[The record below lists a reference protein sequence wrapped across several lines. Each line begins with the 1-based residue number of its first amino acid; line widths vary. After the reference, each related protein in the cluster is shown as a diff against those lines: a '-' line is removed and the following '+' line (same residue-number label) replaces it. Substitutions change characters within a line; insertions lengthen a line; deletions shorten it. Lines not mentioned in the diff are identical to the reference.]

1 MLYYVLV
8 FISSLLVDLIPFIGP
23 PAWSVMV
30 FFQIKFQLNIWLVL
44 VVGVLGS
51 AIGRYLMTLYIP
63 RLTSKVINEK
73 KDAELKFLG
82 EKLSGEKWKIPLIVF
97 IYTLIPIPTTPL
109 FTAIAMAKIKPIVVI
124 PPFFVGK
131 FISDMIMVY
140 VGKYAA
146 ENTIDMM
153 HGFISWKTFT
163 GLVLGLILIC
173 AVLFIDWNTL
183 LLKKKL
189 KLNFSIWK

>member
-30 FFQIKFQLNIWLVL
+30 FFQIKFHLNIWLVL
-44 VVGVLGS
+44 VAGVVGS

-63 RLTSKVINEK
+63 LLTAKVINEK

-97 IYTLIPIPTTPL
+97 IYTLIPVPTTPL
-109 FTAIAMAKIKPIVVI
+109 FTAIAMAKVKPMIVI

-131 FISDMIMVY
+131 FISDMVMVY
-140 VGKYAA
+140 LGKYAA

-153 HGFISWKTFT
+153 HGLISWKTIA
-163 GLVLGLILIC
+163 GLVIGLILIFS
-173 AVLFIDWNTL
+173 VLFIDWYSL

>member
-30 FFQIKFQLNIWLVL
+30 FFQIKFHLNIWLVL
-44 VVGVLGS
+44 VVGVVGS
-51 AIGRYLMTLYIP
+51 AMGRYLMTLYIP

-109 FTAIAMAKIKPIVVI
+109 FTAIAMAKIKPMVVI

>member
-30 FFQIKFQLNIWLVL
+30 FFQIKFNLNIWLVL
-44 VVGVLGS
+44 ITGVVGS
-51 AIGRYLMTLYIP
+51 ALGRYLMTLYIP
-63 RLTSKVINEK
+63 KLTSKVINEK

-97 IYTLIPIPTTPL
+97 IYTLIPMPTTPL
-109 FTAIAMAKIKPIVVI
+109 FTAIAMAKIKPMVVI

-131 FISDMIMVY
+131 FISDMVMVY
-140 VGKYAA
+140 LGKYAA
-146 ENTIDMM
+146 ENTIDIM
-153 HGFISWKTFT
+153 HGLISWKAIL
-163 GLVLGLILIC
+163 GLVFGLILIC
-173 AVLFIDWNTL
+173 AVLFIDWYTL
-183 LLKKKL
+183 VLKKKL
-189 KLNFSIWK
+189 KFNFSIWK

>member
-30 FFQIKFQLNIWLVL
+30 FFQIKFNLNIWLVL
-44 VVGVLGS
+44 IVGVVGS
-51 AIGRYLMTLYIP
+51 ALGRYLMTLYIP
-63 RLTSKVINEK
+63 KLTSKVINEK

-82 EKLSGEKWKIPLIVF
+82 EKLNGEKWKIPLIVF
-97 IYTLIPIPTTPL
+97 IYTLIPMPTTPL

-131 FISDMIMVY
+131 FISDMVMVY
-140 VGKYAA
+140 LGKYAA
-146 ENTIDMM
+146 ENTIDIM
-153 HGFISWKTFT
+153 HGLISWKAIL
-163 GLVLGLILIC
+163 GLVFGLILIS
-173 AVLFIDWNTL
+173 AVLFIDWYTL
-183 LLKKKL
+183 VLKKKL

>member
-30 FFQIKFQLNIWLVL
+30 FFQIKFNLNIWLVL
-44 VVGVLGS
+44 IVGVVGS
-51 AIGRYLMTLYIP
+51 ALGRYLMTLYIP
-63 RLTSKVINEK
+63 KLTSKVINEK

-97 IYTLIPIPTTPL
+97 IYTLIPMPTTPL
-109 FTAIAMAKIKPIVVI
+109 FTAIAMAKIKPMVVI

-131 FISDMIMVY
+131 FISDMVMVY
-140 VGKYAA
+140 LGKYAA
-146 ENTIDMM
+146 ENTIDIM
-153 HGFISWKTFT
+153 HGLISWKAIL
-163 GLVLGLILIC
+163 GLVFGLILIS
-173 AVLFIDWNTL
+173 AVLFIDWYTL
-183 LLKKKL
+183 VLKKKL

>member
-30 FFQIKFQLNIWLVL
+30 FFQIKFHLNIWLVL

-131 FISDMIMVY
+131 FISDMVMVY

-146 ENTIDMM
+146 ENTIDIM

>member
-30 FFQIKFQLNIWLVL
+30 FFLIKFHLNIWLVL
-44 VVGVLGS
+44 VVGVVGS
-51 AIGRYLMTLYIP
+51 AVGRYLMTLYIP

-109 FTAIAMAKIKPIVVI
+109 FTAIAMAKIKPMVVI

-131 FISDMIMVY
+131 FISDMVMVY
-140 VGKYAA
+140 LGKYAV
-146 ENTIDMM
+146 ENTIDIM
-153 HGFISWKTFT
+153 HEFISWKTIT

-173 AVLFIDWNTL
+173 AVLFIDWNTF

-189 KLNFSIWK
+189 KLNFSI

>member
-30 FFQIKFQLNIWLVL
+30 FFQIKFNLNIWLVL
-44 VVGVLGS
+44 IVGVVGS
-51 AIGRYLMTLYIP
+51 ALGRYLMTLYIP
-63 RLTSKVINEK
+63 KLTSKVINEK

-97 IYTLIPIPTTPL
+97 IYTLIPMPTTPL
-109 FTAIAMAKIKPIVVI
+109 FTAIAMAKIKPMVVI

-131 FISDMIMVY
+131 FISDMVMVY
-140 VGKYAA
+140 LGKYAA
-146 ENTIDMM
+146 ENTIDIM
-153 HGFISWKTFT
+153 HGLISWQAIL
-163 GLVLGLILIC
+163 GLVFGLILIS
-173 AVLFIDWNTL
+173 AVLFIDWYTL
-183 LLKKKL
+183 VLKNKL

>member
-1 MLYYVLV
+1 MLYYVLI

-30 FFQIKFQLNIWLVL
+30 FFQIKFNLNIWWVL
-44 VVGVLGS
+44 VSGVLGS

-63 RLTSKVINEK
+63 RFTSKVINEK

-97 IYTLIPIPTTPL
+97 VYTLIPVPTTPL
-109 FTAIAMAKIKPIVVI
+109 FTAIAMAKIKPMVVI

-131 FISDMIMVY
+131 FISDMVMVY
-140 VGKYAA
+140 LGKYAT
-146 ENTIDMM
+146 ENTIDII
-153 HGFISWKTFT
+153 HGLISWKAIT
-163 GLVLGLILIC
+163 GFLTGLILLFGI
-173 AVLFIDWNTL
+173 LFIDWYTL
-183 LLKKKL
+183 LLKKEL

>member
-30 FFQIKFQLNIWLVL
+30 FFLIKFHLNIWLVL
-44 VVGVLGS
+44 VVGVVGS
-51 AIGRYLMTLYIP
+51 AVGRYLMTLYIP

-109 FTAIAMAKIKPIVVI
+109 FTAIAMAKIKPMVVI

-131 FISDMIMVY
+131 FISDMVMVY
-140 VGKYAA
+140 LGKYAA
-146 ENTIDMM
+146 ENTIDIM
-153 HGFISWKTFT
+153 HGFISWKTIT

-173 AVLFIDWNTL
+173 AVLFIDWNTF

-189 KLNFSIWK
+189 KLNFSI

>member
-30 FFQIKFQLNIWLVL
+30 FFQIKFHLNIWLVL
-44 VVGVLGS
+44 VAGVVGS

-63 RLTSKVINEK
+63 LLTAKVINEK

-97 IYTLIPIPTTPL
+97 IYTLIPVPTTPL

-131 FISDMIMVY
+131 FISDMVMVY
-140 VGKYAA
+140 LGKYAA

-153 HGFISWKTFT
+153 HGLISWKTIT
-163 GLVLGLILIC
+163 GLVIGLILIFG
-173 AVLFIDWNTL
+173 VLFIDWYSL

>member
-30 FFQIKFQLNIWLVL
+30 FFQIKFHLNIWLVL
-44 VVGVLGS
+44 VAGVVGS

-63 RLTSKVINEK
+63 LLTAKVINEK

-97 IYTLIPIPTTPL
+97 IYTLIPVPTTPL

-131 FISDMIMVY
+131 FISDMVMVY
-140 VGKYAA
+140 LGKYAA

-153 HGFISWKTFT
+153 HGLISWKTIA
-163 GLVLGLILIC
+163 GLVIGLILIFS
-173 AVLFIDWNTL
+173 VLFIDWYSL

>member
-30 FFQIKFQLNIWLVL
+30 FFQIKFHLNIWLVL
-44 VVGVLGS
+44 VAGVVGS

-63 RLTSKVINEK
+63 LLTAKVINEK

-97 IYTLIPIPTTPL
+97 IYTLIPVPTTPL
-109 FTAIAMAKIKPIVVI
+109 FTAIAMAKVKPMIVI

-131 FISDMIMVY
+131 FISDMVMVY
-140 VGKYAA
+140 LGKYAA

-153 HGFISWKTFT
+153 HGLISWKTIA
-163 GLVLGLILIC
+163 GLVIGLILIFG
-173 AVLFIDWNTL
+173 VLFIDWYSL

>member
-30 FFQIKFQLNIWLVL
+30 FFLIKFHLNIWLVL
-44 VVGVLGS
+44 VVGVVGS
-51 AIGRYLMTLYIP
+51 AVGRYLKTLYIP

-109 FTAIAMAKIKPIVVI
+109 FTAIAMAKIKPMVVI

-131 FISDMIMVY
+131 FISDMVMVY
-140 VGKYAA
+140 LGKYAA
-146 ENTIDMM
+146 ENTIDIM
-153 HGFISWKTFT
+153 HGFISWKTIT

-173 AVLFIDWNTL
+173 AVLFIDWNTF

-189 KLNFSIWK
+189 KLNFSI

>member
-30 FFQIKFQLNIWLVL
+30 FFLIKFHLNIWLVL
-44 VVGVLGS
+44 VVGVVGS
-51 AIGRYLMTLYIP
+51 AVGRYLMTLYIP

-109 FTAIAMAKIKPIVVI
+109 FTAIAMAKIKPMVVI

-131 FISDMIMVY
+131 FISDMVMVY
-140 VGKYAA
+140 LGKYAA
-146 ENTIDMM
+146 ENTIDIM
-153 HGFISWKTFT
+153 HGFISWKTIT

-173 AVLFIDWNTL
+173 AVLFIDWNTF

>member
-30 FFQIKFQLNIWLVL
+30 FFQIKFHLNIWLVL

-146 ENTIDMM
+146 ENTIDIM

>member
-23 PAWSVMV
+23 PAWSVVV
-30 FFQIKFQLNIWLVL
+30 FFLIKFHLNIWLVL
-44 VVGVLGS
+44 VVGVVGS
-51 AIGRYLMTLYIP
+51 AVGRYLMTLYIP

-109 FTAIAMAKIKPIVVI
+109 FTAIAMAKIKPMVVI

-131 FISDMIMVY
+131 FISDMVMVY
-140 VGKYAA
+140 LGKYAV
-146 ENTIDMM
+146 ENTIDIM
-153 HGFISWKTFT
+153 HGFISWKTIT

-173 AVLFIDWNTL
+173 AVLFIDWNTF

-189 KLNFSIWK
+189 KLNFSI

>member
-30 FFQIKFQLNIWLVL
+30 FFLIKFHLNIWLVL
-44 VVGVLGS
+44 VVGVVDS
-51 AIGRYLMTLYIP
+51 AVGRYLMTLYIP

-109 FTAIAMAKIKPIVVI
+109 FTAIAMAKIKPMVVI

-131 FISDMIMVY
+131 FISDMVMVY
-140 VGKYAA
+140 LGKYAA
-146 ENTIDMM
+146 ENTIDIM
-153 HGFISWKTFT
+153 HGFISWKTIT

-173 AVLFIDWNTL
+173 AVLFIDWNTF

-189 KLNFSIWK
+189 KLNFSI

>member
-30 FFQIKFQLNIWLVL
+30 FFQIKFHLNIWLVL
-44 VVGVLGS
+44 VAGVVGS

-63 RLTSKVINEK
+63 LLTAKVINEK

-97 IYTLIPIPTTPL
+97 IYTLIPVPTTPL
-109 FTAIAMAKIKPIVVI
+109 FTAIAMAKVKPMIVI

-131 FISDMIMVY
+131 FISDMVMVY
-140 VGKYAA
+140 LGKYAA
-146 ENTIDMM
+146 ENTIDIV
-153 HGFISWKTFT
+153 HGLISWKTIA
-163 GLVLGLILIC
+163 GLVIGLILIFG
-173 AVLFIDWNTL
+173 VLFIDWYSL

>member
-30 FFQIKFQLNIWLVL
+30 FFQIKFHLNIWLVL
-44 VVGVLGS
+44 IFGVLGS

-131 FISDMIMVY
+131 FISDMVMVY
-140 VGKYAA
+140 LGKYAA
-146 ENTIDMM
+146 ENTIDIM
-153 HGFISWKTFT
+153 HGFISWKTIT

-173 AVLFIDWNTL
+173 AVLFIDWYTL

>member
-30 FFQIKFQLNIWLVL
+30 FFQIKFNLNIWLVL
-44 VVGVLGS
+44 VVGVMGS
-51 AIGRYLMTLYIP
+51 ALGRYLMTLYIP
-63 RLTSKVINEK
+63 KLTSKVINEK

-109 FTAIAMAKIKPIVVI
+109 FTAIAMAKIKPMVVI

-131 FISDMIMVY
+131 FISDMVMVY
-140 VGKYAA
+140 LGRYAA
-146 ENTIDMM
+146 ENTIDIM
-153 HGFISWKTFT
+153 HGFISWKTIT

-173 AVLFIDWNTL
+173 AVLFIDWYTL
-183 LLKKKL
+183 VQKKKL

>member
-30 FFQIKFQLNIWLVL
+30 FFQIKFHLNIWLVL
-44 VVGVLGS
+44 VAGVVGS

-63 RLTSKVINEK
+63 LLTAKVINDK

-97 IYTLIPIPTTPL
+97 IYTLIPVPTTPL

-131 FISDMIMVY
+131 FISDMVMVY
-140 VGKYAA
+140 LGKYAA

-153 HGFISWKTFT
+153 HGLISWKTIA
-163 GLVLGLILIC
+163 GLVIGLILIFS
-173 AVLFIDWNTL
+173 VLFIDWYSL

-189 KLNFSIWK
+189 KFNFSIWK